1 MIKIGQRLREQ
12 RLQQGLSLEDVTRE
26 TKIRPAFLSAIER
39 GEYHKLPASAYAQG
53 FVINYADFLGLS
65 RREALALFRREFD
78 ISGSL
83 AVLPDRFANPAD
95 TSLARFKIQ
104 HTSLIILLLFLSF
117 LGYMAY
123 SYKDA
128 VTNPPL
134 SVKTIKQAT
143 TSTGEILVEGKTHPY
158 ATVTVNNLPVS
169 IHDDGTF
176 RKVLTSFM
184 GKVPIVIKATNRFGK
199 TSVIEKTIEVKQN
212 ISY

>member
-12 RLQQGLSLEDVTRE
+12 RIQRGLSLEDVTRE
-26 TKIRPAFLSAIER
+26 TKIRPAFLKAIER

-53 FVINYADFLGLS
+53 FVVNYADFLGFP

-78 ISGSL
+78 ISASL

-95 TSLARFKIQ
+95 VSFSRFKVQ
-104 HTSLIILLLFLSF
+104 QTTIILLLIIFSF

-128 VTNPPL
+128 FINPPL
-134 SVKTIKQAT
+134 ALTSIKQV
-143 TSTGEILVEGKTHPY
+143 SILTGDIFIEGKTNPY
-158 ATVTVNNLPVS
+158 STVTVNNVPVA

-176 RKVLTSFM
+176 RKTLSAFT
-184 GKVPIVIKATNRFGK
+184 GKTPIIIKATNRFGK
-199 TSVIEKTIEVKQN
+199 TTQITKTIDVKE
-212 ISY
+212 